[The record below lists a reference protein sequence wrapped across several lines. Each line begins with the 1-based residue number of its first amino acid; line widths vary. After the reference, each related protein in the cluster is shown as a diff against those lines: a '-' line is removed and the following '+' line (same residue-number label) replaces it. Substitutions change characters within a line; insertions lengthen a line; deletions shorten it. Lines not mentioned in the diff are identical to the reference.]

1 MSEIEESVRRIE
13 LSMQCLVQY
22 PESYFE
28 GEERDGFYIEP
39 MMKKAWAAQIEVLL
53 EVQKVCE
60 KNGIQYF
67 AEYGTMLGAVRHKGF
82 IPWDDDLD
90 ICMRREDYMKFI
102 SVVERDLPK
111 DFVVLNIHTEPTFT
125 DLLTRV
131 VNGKSIQLDEK
142 HLEKYHGCPYV
153 VGIDVF
159 PVDYLPR
166 NTEEADA
173 QLKLLGIVLHTAQV
187 YGLEDAELTELGE
200 MTNQIAQLCGVKWK
214 DKKPM
219 QYQLYCLAE
228 RLCAMYG
235 KDDAD
240 NMGMPVKILCGKK
253 YIYSKQAYDSAV
265 MMPFETIQIPV
276 PVGYDEILK
285 AKYGEYM
292 IPYIRKKGHAYPFYK
307 EQREILRQYLK
318 ANGMSGEGFYITEEE
333 RTEEC

>member
-1 MSEIEESVRRIE
+1 
-13 LSMQCLVQY
+13 
-22 PESYFE
+22 
-28 GEERDGFYIEP
+28 
-39 MMKKAWAAQIEVLL
+39 
-53 EVQKVCE
+53 
-60 KNGIQYF
+60 
-67 AEYGTMLGAVRHKGF
+67 MLGAVRHKGF

-173 QLKLLGIVLHTAQV
+173 QLKLLGIVLHTAQL

-214 DKKPM
+214 DK
-219 QYQLYCLAE
+219 
-228 RLCAMYG
+228 
-235 KDDAD
+235 
-240 NMGMPVKILCGKK
+240 
-253 YIYSKQAYDSAV
+253 
-265 MMPFETIQIPV
+265 
-276 PVGYDEILK
+276 
-285 AKYGEYM
+285 
-292 IPYIRKKGHAYPFYK
+292 
-307 EQREILRQYLK
+307 
-318 ANGMSGEGFYITEEE
+318 
-333 RTEEC
+333 

>member
-173 QLKLLGIVLHTAQV
+173 QLKLLGIVLHQPSCM
-187 YGLEDAELTELGE
+187 D
-200 MTNQIAQLCGVKWK
+200 
-214 DKKPM
+214 
-219 QYQLYCLAE
+219 
-228 RLCAMYG
+228 
-235 KDDAD
+235 
-240 NMGMPVKILCGKK
+240 
-253 YIYSKQAYDSAV
+253 
-265 MMPFETIQIPV
+265 
-276 PVGYDEILK
+276 
-285 AKYGEYM
+285 
-292 IPYIRKKGHAYPFYK
+292 
-307 EQREILRQYLK
+307 
-318 ANGMSGEGFYITEEE
+318 
-333 RTEEC
+333 